1 MAETTP
7 TAAPSAAEP
16 KQICEKCRNEY
27 ALGAFQHGVADQS
40 CVCKRCLIVM
50 GYKVK

>member
-1 MAETTP
+1 MTEATP
-7 TAAPSAAEP
+7 TIVEP

-27 ALGAFQHGVADQS
+27 TLEAFQHGITDQA